1 MGLKTVGEI
10 LEARTFLKGKYIVRD
25 RAYMKLRSLYS
36 ADYFSG
42 KAHIQGVKLVYN
54 LLANVVDRYTDFM
67 SQPPDWRV
75 IPSDITEEAMVMADK
90 QEKFL
95 YSQWELN
102 NIQMA
107 QQWQAHLQA
116 LLGMFGF
123 SVIPNFDKHGKLANP
138 EQYVRIN
145 VLTPDYTYAMPKSDN
160 IRDND
165 FIIVDAFNYEN
176 ARDQYNPSLSANAK
190 RDMANTHIYFDKD
203 IIKVI
208 ENGEIVN
215 EIGHD
220 FGFIPIVLGQNRV
233 KPHNVEGVGDLDQ
246 SVGLMEYVNEL
257 LSWQADIIEYHANP
271 TTIIKG
277 YSGDDKLPNGGR
289 WFLGPDGDAK
299 FLQWTGP
306 GPAVD
311 NMLAKVI
318 GYIQDMTHLSPAIL
332 GNDIPSGTSGS
343 AVQSLLSGIQATML
357 RKQVTLGDVYNKTNE
372 VIFRVVEKIF
382 GNKEL
387 VVRGT
392 KKGNVFVDKFKGS
405 EINGNYRNQVVW
417 PAGIL
422 DQPSR
427 VNLEI
432 QKMSAR
438 LQSRHTAMEKIGID
452 SPIDEMK
459 RIDLEDAKELERQIA
474 LKGGGDNPLSGDFKT
489 MANSLS
495 KGQALQPGGGQPGQ
509 PAAGQQGGLTTIQQA
524 IRNIPK
530 IKGDVLYGGRDGQS
544 YLVVLTDMTDKATI
558 VNKLPPDIKGLVKF
572 RKFDEQSDANLP
584 TIVQQQQAANAA
596 A

>member
-1 MGLKTVGEI
+1 MGLNTAGEI
-10 LEARTFLKGKYIVRD
+10 LEARTFLKGKYATRD
-25 RAYMKLRSLYS
+25 NAYSKLRSLYN

-75 IPSDITEEAMVMADK
+75 IPSDITEDAMVMADK
-90 QEKFL
+90 MEKFL

-116 LLGMFGF
+116 LLGSFGF
-123 SVIPNFDKHGKLANP
+123 SVIPNFNDKGKLISP

-145 VLTPDYTYAMPKSDN
+145 VLTPDYTYTMPKSDN

-165 FIIVDAFNYEN
+165 FIIVDAFDYKK
-176 ARDQYNPSLSANAK
+176 AKDQYNPSLSMSSK
-190 RDMANTHIYFDKD
+190 RDMANTHIYFDEN

-208 ENGEIVN
+208 EKGEIVN

-220 FGFIPIVLGQNRV
+220 FGFIPIILGQNRV

-246 SVGLMEYVNEL
+246 SVGLMEYTNEL
-257 LSWQADIIEYHANP
+257 ISWLADILEYQANP
-271 TTIIKG
+271 ITIIKG
-277 YSGDDKLPNGGR
+277 YAGDDKLPNGGR

-306 GPAVD
+306 PAAIEGMINRMV
-311 NMLAKVI
+311 
-318 GYIQDMTHLSPAIL
+318 GFIQDQTHLSPAIL

-387 VVRGT
+387 IVRGT

-405 EINGNYRNQVVW
+405 EINGNYRNQVIW

-432 QKMSAR
+432 QKLSAR
-438 LQSRHTAMEKIGID
+438 IQSRHTTMEKVGID

-459 RIDLEDAKELERQIA
+459 RIELEDQKELERQIA
-474 LKGGGDNPLSGDFKT
+474 LKGGGDNPLGGDFKT
-489 MANSLS
+489 MANALS
-495 KGQALQPGGGQPGQ
+495 KGQSLQPGGAA
-509 PAAGQQGGLTTIQQA
+509 AAGQQGGMTTIQQA
-524 IRNIPK
+524 IRNIQK
-530 IKGDVLYGGRDGQS
+530 LKGDVLYGGRDGNN

-558 VNKLPPDIKGLVKF
+558 VNKLPSDIKGLVKF
-572 RKFDEQSDANLP
+572 RKFDQQTDAKLPAIVEQQGAPS
-584 TIVQQQQAANAA
+584 AA